1 MIKRFVDFFI
11 GSLRRQMVSLMV
23 LVMAL
28 AMILFVW
35 DQIQRQQQVLQEQQN
50 SQAVVL
56 ARSVATSG
64 AVWVA
69 SRDYGGLMG
78 IVESIGDFPDLEY
91 AIVTDTQGQIMAHTD
106 PTRIRWYMADLPSQA
121 VLKVFGRGGHFA
133 DVAHPIVLSGHHIGW
148 VRIGIGGA
156 SIHTQLTNAAWKGL
170 WLMLG
175 VMVLCVPIAWWAA
188 SRMTRRLRTI
198 QTVADAVQNGETQL
212 RVNLTGRDEAARLA
226 RQFNAM
232 LDSLAQQTQERVR
245 RAAELLD
252 LLRAI
257 PDPIFVTHRDGTYLE
272 VHASDPRLL
281 LLPPEMFLQRRV
293 IDVMPTPFGEQFM
306 QACAMAQDQQAVQ
319 TLIYSL
325 TVHGDKRHFEA
336 RVAPFGDERV
346 ISMVRDTTERERAT
360 FELRR
365 AANVFTFAREGI
377 FIASET
383 GEIIDVNASFSRIT
397 GYSREEAVGNNPRML
412 HSGRHDKEF
421 YATLWRTLHDTGHWE
436 GEIWNRRKSGEVY
449 AEMLNISAVKNAQGE
464 VAEYVAM
471 FADISAQKEQQH
483 QLEHLAHFDSLTGL
497 PNRLLLSDRLNQAM
511 ARSVRYG
518 KKLAVAYLDL
528 DEFKEVNDNYGHN
541 IGDQMLIY
549 IAQNVKAVLRE
560 EDTLARLGGD
570 EFVVILVNMDDASDS
585 SSTLQRILAAATQP
599 LVTEQFTA
607 QVSASIGVAF
617 YPQAQAVDADQ
628 LIRQADQ
635 TMYTA
640 KMAGK
645 NRFHVFDTEHDYS
658 VRSHFQNVENLR
670 AALGRNEFVL
680 YYQPKVNMR
689 SGEVVGV
696 EALIRWQHP
705 TKGLVPPD
713 AFLHLIGDD
722 RLAIDLGEWVIHTAL
737 SQVQAWAQAGL
748 DLKVSVNVGAYQ
760 LQQSNFLDRLRA
772 ILLSHPQLSPS
783 CLELEILETNALADM
798 ALVSQIIST
807 CNDIGVALALDDF
820 GTGYSSL
827 SYLKHLRVQT
837 LKIDQGFVRD
847 IFQNPDDLAI
857 LKGIISLAAIFKH
870 KLIAEGVETEQHGIM
885 LQELGCD
892 CAQGY
897 GIARPMPAHEIPN
910 WVASWTQH
918 PTWQTP
924 GGV

>member
-1 MIKRFVDFFI
+1 MMIHRFVNLFI

-28 AMILFVW
+28 AMTLFVV
-35 DQIQRQQQVLQEQQN
+35 DQIQRQQRVLQEQQS

-64 AVWVA
+64 AVWLA
-69 SRDYGGLMG
+69 SRDYGGLNG
-78 IVESIGDFPDLEY
+78 IVESIAHFPDLEY
-91 AIVTDTQGQIMAHTD
+91 AIVLDTKGQVLAHTD
-106 PTRIRWYMADLPSQA
+106 PARVRMYMTDLPTQA
-121 VLKVFGRGGHFA
+121 QPKVFARSGHVA
-133 DVAHPIVLSGHHIGW
+133 DVANPVFLSGHHIGW
-148 VRIGIGGA
+148 VRIGLSGA
-156 SIHTQLTNAAWKGL
+156 TTHTQLADASWKGL
-170 WLMLG
+170 WLTLG
-175 VMVLCVPIAWWAA
+175 VIVLSVPFAWWAA
-188 SRMTRRLRTI
+188 SRMTRRLQTI

-212 RVNLTGRDEAARLA
+212 RVNVKGQDEAARLA

-232 LDSLAQQTQERVR
+232 LDSLAQQTQERLR
-245 RAAELLD
+245 RAAELLA

-257 PDPIFVTHRDGTYLE
+257 PDLIFVNHSDGNYLE
-272 VHASDPRLL
+272 VHASDPHLLFVPPHLL
-281 LLPPEMFLQRRV
+281 LGRRPTDVLPAPV
-293 IDVMPTPFGEQFM
+293 GGQFM
-306 QACAMAQDQQAVQ
+306 AAIEAAVSDQSVQ
-319 TLIYSL
+319 TLNYALHVDGSE
-325 TVHGDKRHFEA
+325 KHFEA
-336 RVAPFGDERV
+336 RLAPFGDDRA

-360 FELRR
+360 FQLRR

-377 FIASET
+377 FITSPA
-383 GEIIDVNASFSRIT
+383 GEIVDVNASFCRIT
-397 GYSREEAVGNNPRML
+397 GYSREEAIGNTPHL
-412 HSGRHDKEF
+412 LYSGRHDSTF
-421 YATLWRTLHDTGHWE
+421 YAGLWSTLHDKGHWE
-436 GEIWNRRKSGEVY
+436 GEIWNRRKSGEVF
-449 AEMLNISAVKNAQGE
+449 AEMLNISAVKTAQGV

-471 FADISAQKEQQH
+471 FSDISSLKEQQK
-483 QLEHLAHFDSLTGL
+483 QLEHMAHFDSLTGL
-497 PNRLLLSDRLNQAM
+497 PNRLLLSDRLTQAM

-528 DEFKEVNDNYGHN
+528 DEFKQINDNYGHDV
-541 IGDQMLIY
+541 GDQVLVL

-560 EDTLARLGGD
+560 ADTLARLGGD
-570 EFVVILVNMDDASDS
+570 EFVVIVVDLEDIHDSDA
-585 SSTLQRILAAATQP
+585 TLQRILTAAIKP
-599 LVTEQFTA
+599 LLTPQFTA
-607 QVSASIGVAF
+607 QVSASIGVTY

-670 AALGRNEFVL
+670 AALMRREFVL

-689 SGEVVGV
+689 TGDVMGV

-705 TKGLVPPD
+705 VQGLLPPA
-713 AFLHLIGDD
+713 AFLPLVGDD
-722 RLAIDLGEWVIHTAL
+722 QLAIELGEWVIHTAL
-737 SQVQAWAQAGL
+737 SQVQAWMQLGL
-748 DLKVSVNVGAYQ
+748 QLNVSVNVGAYQ
-760 LQQSNFLDRLRA
+760 LQQSNFVDRLRA
-772 ILLSHPQLSPS
+772 ILMSHPQLSPT
-783 CLELEILETNALADM
+783 CLEVEILETSALADL
-798 ALVSQIIST
+798 AKISQVISS
-807 CNDIGVALALDDF
+807 CNAMGVAFSLDDF

-847 IFQNPDDLAI
+847 IFQDPDDLAI
-857 LKGIISLAAIFKH
+857 LRGIISLAAIFKH
-870 KLIAEGVETEQHGIM
+870 KVIAEGVETQQHGIM

-897 GIARPMPAHEIPN
+897 GIARPMPAHQIPN
-910 WVASWTQH
+910 WVVNWKQH

-924 GGV
+924 A